1 MMEMEREN
9 MEILEKEK
17 EGLNKK
23 INKEF
28 LKMEIVKEYMKEVE
42 SMGEKEEKKV
52 EDIYEISKK
61 WMMLR
66 EKF

>member
-66 EKF
+66 ENF